1 MQSLEAELPQDSSDL
16 SVDDL
21 KVFTEEELMD
31 MALKQV
37 FQGTKENNPP
47 LFNQPNNNNNAPEY
61 ACHFSSIHSQLL
73 FCSK

>member
-31 MALKQV
+31 MALKQ
-37 FQGTKENNPP
+37 GTTKENNPP
-47 LFNQPNNNNNAPEY
+47 LFNQPNNAAE
-61 ACHFSSIHSQLL
+61 
-73 FCSK
+73 